1 MKRYINI
8 IILLILSVALSACS
22 LSKPEENTKA
32 DEGVISHP
40 GAKTTIR
47 MVSGSE
53 NKELTH
59 LIERF
64 VKEYKVNIDI
74 DYMGSLDIM
83 RLLGND
89 TIEYDAVWPAS
100 SIWVSMGDVNHKVK
114 HMESTSITPVV
125 FGIRD
130 SLAEEL
136 NFKGREV
143 SVVEIMDAIKNNKLS
158 FTMTSATQSN
168 SGASAYIGFLY
179 ALLGNPDIISME
191 DLQSPKLNIDIKEL
205 LGGVERSSGSS
216 EWLKTMFLEGDY
228 DAMVNYESLIITT
241 NQQLVDEGR
250 EPLYVVY
257 PYDGLS
263 ISDSPLG
270 YIDNGEKDK
279 EEAFL
284 QLQEFLLSDDIQ
296 NEIQKTG
303 RRTGY
308 NAVNE
313 ENKSVFNEDWGI
325 DTKRILSPITMPARN
340 VITEALNL
348 YQTEFRK
355 PSLTIYAL
363 DFSGS
368 MSGKGEKQ
376 LKEAMSQ
383 ILIQENAS
391 KHFLQSSEN
400 EINIALPFSSDV
412 ISEYKSTGNSAEM
425 EELYYKIERTEANG
439 GTDMY
444 KTLIY
449 GFDVLE
455 KYDLNQYNTAIIL
468 LTDGM
473 SEDRYADDFKEIY
486 EELDCKVPIF
496 SIMFGDADDE
506 QLKEVATFTNARV
519 FDGRTNLINAFRSV
533 KGYN

>member
-1 MKRYINI
+1 MKRFVYIFI
-8 IILLILSVALSACS
+8 ILILSFSLYACS
-22 LSKPEENTKA
+22 SDSGDITEA
-32 DEGVISHP
+32 DEGVLSHP
-40 GAKTTIR
+40 NADTTIR
-47 MVSGSE
+47 IVSGSE

-59 LIERF
+59 LLEKF
-64 VKEYKVNIDI
+64 VKEHKINIDI

-83 RLLGND
+83 RLIENES
-89 TIEYDAVWPAS
+89 IEYDAVWPAS
-100 SIWVSMGDVNHKVK
+100 SIWISMGDINHKVK
-114 HMESTSITPVV
+114 HIESTSITPVV

-130 SLAEEL
+130 SLAEKL

-143 SVVEIMDAIKNNKLS
+143 SISEIMDAIKGGKLS

-168 SGASAYIGFLY
+168 SGSSAYMGFLY
-179 ALLGNPDIISME
+179 ALLDSPDVITPE
-191 DLQSPKLNIDIKEL
+191 DLKAPKLKEDIQEL

-216 EWLKTMFLEGDY
+216 EWLKTMFLEGNY

-241 NQQLVDEGR
+241 NQQLIEEGR
-250 EPLYVVY
+250 EPLYAVY

-270 YIDNGEKDK
+270 YIDKGDKDK

-284 QLQEFLLSDDIQ
+284 KLQEFLLSDEIQ

-308 NAVNE
+308 DFVKE
-313 ENKSVFNEDWGI
+313 ENTDIFNRDWGI
-325 DTKRILSPITMPARN
+325 DTERILSPITMPARN

-355 PSLTIYAL
+355 PSLTLYAL

-368 MSGKGEKQ
+368 MSGDGEAQ

-391 KHFLQSSEN
+391 EHFLQASEN
-400 EINIALPFSSDV
+400 EINIALPFNSNV
-412 ISEYKSTGNSAEM
+412 ISEYNSAGNAQEI
-425 EELYYKIERTEANG
+425 EKLYHEIENTDVGG

-444 KTLIY
+444 SAVIY
-449 GFDVLE
+449 GLNILE
-455 KYDLNQYNTAIIL
+455 RYDLNKYNTAIIL

-473 SEDRYADDFKEIY
+473 SDTKYSDKFEEIY
-486 EELDCKVPIF
+486 ENLDNKVPIF
-496 SIMFGDADDE
+496 SIMFGNADDE
-506 QLKEVATFTNARV
+506 QLKEIADYTNARV